1 MENFLK
7 ASEAAL
13 SDSQQDVSS
22 FQVVVAPK
30 GASKTTCAAALV
42 HAIIASGSESSV
54 VVALPE
60 IKLVEEFRLE
70 LLKHGLVSEKDL
82 GVWTTAHAMEKSH
95 ADIIAQCGWIAPV
108 RYLKDDLNSRRVIL
122 LTHKTYMEQLSYR
135 LYRGQRRTLSIID
148 EKPDE
153 AGIFSARPSTID
165 SLKEK
170 ALEANLESLGP
181 PLDLIHDHMRAL
193 SNAAN
198 DGDMHQEIPVSI
210 GLHLALSIVT
220 GCSYTEKDAISKLYD
235 DPTDF
240 LNTFGFLNALLEGSA
255 FLSRNSGDHFVG
267 YRMAFQRDPG
277 TIVLDGTSDIDGLT
291 PISHWVKLHIGPKA
305 DYRHLTGIHVQIPHR
320 FGSKRGMDRIQT
332 DGDFHDEFMSYLRGQ
347 IVEHAMEGEEVLV
360 FLKKKIATMNKPN
373 LITNHND
380 FSQPMTIEGRKVA
393 FANFGSG
400 IGQNRWRSA
409 TTVILIDHMRLP
421 RRMYVG
427 KALAHKGQPAT
438 NNNLHDAKEV
448 RGLKGDFKSVQDGQR
463 LRWDLQSALRGAA
476 REVEDTTG
484 IAKPM
489 KLVLVGDLAV
499 WAAEFGR
506 CFNNAP
512 PLACSGSEQTSS
524 KKLEL
529 VRLLMT
535 FEAERL
541 TLGEAVRL
549 TGMNDL
555 TKNVG
560 KHIKDRDVAAVMQSH
575 GWRYVRSKPSAFI
588 KVTGNQ

>member
-1 MENFLK
+1 MDNFLR

-13 SDSQQDVSS
+13 LDSRHDISS

-30 GASKTTCAAALV
+30 GASKTTSAAALV
-42 HAIIASGSESSV
+42 HALIASDPEASV

-60 IKLVEEFRLE
+60 IRLVEEFRID
-70 LLKHGLVSEKDL
+70 LLRYGLVREQDL
-82 GVWTTAHAMEKSH
+82 GVWTTAHSLERST
-95 ADIIAQCGWIAPV
+95 ADIIAQNGWVAPV
-108 RYLKDDLNSRRVIL
+108 RYLKDELDSRRVIL
-122 LTHKTYMEQLSYR
+122 LTHKTYMEQLNCR

-165 SLKEK
+165 TLKEK
-170 ALEANLESLGP
+170 AIEADLGYLGP
-181 PLDLIHDHMRAL
+181 HLDLIHDHMRDL
-193 SNAAN
+193 SNAPN
-198 DGDMHQEIPVSI
+198 DGDMHQEIPIPSDV
-210 GLHLALSIVT
+210 HLALTIVT
-220 GCSYTEKDAISKLYD
+220 GCSYSERDALSKLYD
-235 DPTDF
+235 PADF
-240 LNTFGFLNALLEGSA
+240 LNVFGFLNAMLEGSA

-277 TIVLDGTSDIDGLT
+277 TIVLDGTSDIDGLS
-291 PISHWVKLHIGPKA
+291 PISNWVKLHVGPKA
-305 DYRHLTGIHVQIPHR
+305 DYRNLTGIHVQIPSR

-332 DGDFHDEFMSYLRGQ
+332 DGDFHDEFMAHLRGLIIQ
-347 IVEHAMEGEEVLV
+347 HAAEGEEVLV

-373 LITNHND
+373 LIANHND
-380 FSQPMTIEGRKVA
+380 FSQPLLIEGRKVA

-409 TTVILIDHMRLP
+409 TTVVLVDHHRSP
-421 RRMYVG
+421 RRLSVG
-427 KALAHKGQPAT
+427 KALAHKGQLAT
-438 NNNLHDAKEV
+438 NINLNDAKDV

-476 REVEDTTG
+476 REVDDVTG

-512 PLACSGSEQTSS
+512 PLACKGSEQTSS
-524 KKLEL
+524 RKMEL

-535 FEAERL
+535 YEQERL
-541 TLGEAVRL
+541 TVGEAVRL
-549 TGMNDL
+549 TGLHDL
-555 TKNVG
+555 AKNVG
-560 KHIKDRDVAAVMQSH
+560 KYINDRDVAAVMQSH
-575 GWRYVRSKPSAFI
+575 GWRYVRSKPSVFVR
-588 KVTGNQ
+588 VTR